1 MRLLG
6 VLLAL
11 ALLLAAL
18 QYKLWYGHGGQAD
31 VVALN
36 AQVLAQQSENG
47 KLQARNDALAA
58 EVADLKS
65 GGEAVEERARS
76 ELGLVK
82 PGETF
87 YRVIDH
93 AAVQSA
99 PPRAAEPALAP
110 APVATP
116 EKLPVAQPGTPQTTA
131 APAPADAAVDEPVA
145 DPDDVTP

>member
-1 MRLLG
+1 MTRL
-6 VLLAL
+6 
-11 ALLLAAL
+11 
-18 QYKLWYGHGGQAD
+18 Q
-31 VVALN
+31 
-36 AQVLAQQSENG
+36 
-47 KLQARNDALAA
+47 R

-116 EKLPVAQPGTPQTTA
+116 EKLPVAQLERA
-131 APAPADAAVDEPVA
+131 ANNGCTGACRCRRR
-145 DPDDVTP
+145 